1 VSRIESKLE
10 KYRMAHQTFA
20 AFETK
25 KIRYAS
31 SDTPDLI
38 YKQIRQAADTYFT
51 EKGLPKHATVF
62 MAYKAAV
69 LLTFIIGGYWSLTQ
83 IETFSGAVAAFFL
96 LTFSSL
102 ILSINLGH
110 DAAHHA
116 VTGDKRTDDLIFQTI
131 FALQGLS
138 GYVWQVR
145 HNYSHHVLP
154 NVKEHDSDMEI
165 TKLLLMEPDVEEVR
179 WYHRFQHIYAP
190 ILYTFVSFHLLFVQD
205 FKFFTQPD
213 QANLHFGKIP
223 LIEWVKMIGFKFLY
237 FGLTFGLPFVFSPLD
252 FTSVLAAWAIV
263 HMAISVFVAFTF
275 FISHHVTELDYV
287 DSDAEKTLVSDSWIH
302 HQIVTTI
309 DFEPDNRFADFV
321 FGGFNLHVAHHVF
334 PEVSHEHYPA
344 LTKIIRT
351 VLAKN
356 NASDWYKSFSFR
368 EGCASHLQHLK
379 NIAGRAFSR
388 EQADERDF
396 ENEESNV
403 VLAYQNNSHT

>member
-1 VSRIESKLE
+1 
-10 KYRMAHQTFA
+10 MAYQTTA
-20 AFETK
+20 TFETK

-38 YKQIRQAADTYFT
+38 YKQIRQAADAYFSET
-51 EKGLPKHATVF
+51 SLPKHATVY
-62 MAYKAAV
+62 MLHKAV
-69 LLTFIIGGYWSLTQ
+69 ILIVFIIGGYWSLTQ
-83 IETFSGAVAAFFL
+83 IETFTGALAAFSL

-116 VTGDKRTDDLIFQTI
+116 VTGVKQTDDLIFQTI

-154 NVKEHDSDMEI
+154 NVKEHDSDMEL
-165 TKLLLMEPDVEEVR
+165 TKFLLLEPHAETPH
-179 WYHRFQHIYAP
+179 WYHRYQHIYAP
-190 ILYTFVSFHLLFVQD
+190 FLYAFVSFHLLFVQD

-213 QANLHFGKIP
+213 QANLHFERIP
-223 LIEWVKMIGFKFLY
+223 LVEWVKMIGFKFLY
-237 FGLTFGLPFVFSPLD
+237 FGLTFGLPFVFSTLD
-252 FTSVLAAWAIV
+252 FTYVLAAWALV
-263 HMAISVFVAFTF
+263 QMVISVFVAFTF

-287 DSDAEKTLVSDSWIH
+287 DSGAHHDLVSDSWIH

-309 DFEPDNRFADFV
+309 DFEPDNRFANFL

-356 NASDWYKSFSFR
+356 KATDWYKSFSFR
-368 EGCASHLQHLK
+368 RGCASHLRHLK
-379 NIAGRAFSR
+379 NVSVRAFG
-388 EQADERDF
+388 ETHTEKVDFIDDEPSVILVF
-396 ENEESNV
+396 ENNHLS
-403 VLAYQNNSHT
+403 

>member
-1 VSRIESKLE
+1 MSYQISPR
-10 KYRMAHQTFA
+10 
-20 AFETK
+20 FETK

-38 YKQIRQAADTYFT
+38 YRQIREAANAYFV
-51 EKGLPKHATVF
+51 EKKLPKHATVF
-62 MAYKAAV
+62 MVYKAIV
-69 LLTFIIGGYWSLTQ
+69 LGTLIGGGYWSLTQ
-83 IETFSGAVAAFFL
+83 LETFEGALAAFSV
-96 LTFSSL
+96 LTFFSL

-116 VTGDKRTDDLIFQTI
+116 VTGVKRTDNFIFQTI

-165 TKLLLMEPDVEEVR
+165 TTLLLMEPDVEAVR
-179 WYHRFQHIYAP
+179 WYHRYQYIYAP
-190 ILYTFVSFHLLFVQD
+190 FLYSFVSFHLLFVQD
-205 FKFFTQPD
+205 FKFFLKPN

-223 LIEWVKMIGFKFLY
+223 AVEWVKMIGFKFLY
-237 FGLTFGLPFVFSPLD
+237 FGLNLGLPLAFGALD
-252 FTSVLAAWAIV
+252 FALVLAAWAV
-263 HMAISVFVAFTF
+263 AQMVISVFVAFTF

-287 DSDAEKTLVSDSWIH
+287 DSGANHDLVSDSWIH

-309 DFEPDNRFADFV
+309 DFEPDNHFANFL
-321 FGGFNLHVAHHVF
+321 FAGFNLHVAHHVF

-356 NASDWYKSFSFR
+356 NASDWYKSFSFT
-368 EGCASHLQHLK
+368 EGCRSHLQHLK
-379 NIAGRAFSR
+379 NIADRAFN
-388 EQADERDF
+388 A
-396 ENEESNV
+396 ENGEEEAFASQENNA
-403 VLAYQNNSHT
+403 VLS

>member
-1 VSRIESKLE
+1 
-10 KYRMAHQTFA
+10 MAYQTSA

-25 KIRYAS
+25 KIRYTS

-38 YKQIRQAADTYFT
+38 YKQIRQAADNYFT
-51 EKGLPKHATVF
+51 EKDLPKHATVF
-62 MAYKAAV
+62 MAYKAVV
-69 LLTFIIGGYWSLTQ
+69 LSTIIIGSYWSLTQ
-83 IETFSGAVAAFFL
+83 IQTFMGAVIAFFI
-96 LTFSSL
+96 LTFFSL

-116 VTGDKRTDDLIFQTI
+116 VTGNKRTDDLIFQTI

-154 NVKEHDSDMEI
+154 NVKEHDSDMEL
-165 TKLLLMEPDVEEVR
+165 TKLIMLEPDAEQAQ
-179 WYHRFQHIYAP
+179 WYHRYQHIYASF
-190 ILYTFVSFHLLFVQD
+190 LYTFVSFHLLFIQD
-205 FKFFTQPD
+205 FKFFTQRD
-213 QANLHFGKIP
+213 QANLHFEDIP
-223 LIEWVKMIGFKFLY
+223 IIEWVKMLSFKCLY
-237 FGLTFGLPFVFSPLD
+237 FGLTFGLPAAFSSLD
-252 FTSVLAAWAIV
+252 FGHILGAWVLV
-263 HMAISVFVAFTF
+263 HAVVSVFVAFTF
-275 FISHHVTELDYV
+275 FISHHVTELNYV
-287 DSDAEKTLVSDSWIH
+287 DSGAHHDLISDSWIH

-309 DFEPDNRFADFV
+309 DFEPNNRFADFL

-356 NASDWYKSFSFR
+356 NASDWYKSFSFT

-379 NIAGRAFSR
+379 NVADCAFGA
-388 EQADERDF
+388 EQA
-396 ENEESNV
+396 EEPAIH
-403 VLAYQNNSHT
+403 LQNN

>member
-1 VSRIESKLE
+1 
-10 KYRMAHQTFA
+10 MAYQTSP

-38 YKQIRQAADTYFT
+38 YKQIRQAADAYFT
-51 EKGLPKHATVF
+51 EKDLPKHATVF
-62 MAYKAAV
+62 MAYKAAALV
-69 LLTFIIGGYWSLTQ
+69 AIIIGGYWSLTQ
-83 IETFSGAVAAFFL
+83 IETFTGAVVAFFI
-96 LTFSSL
+96 LTFFSL

-116 VTGDKRTDDLIFQTI
+116 VTGVKWADDLIFQTI

-154 NVKEHDSDMEI
+154 NVKEHDSDMEL
-165 TKLLLMEPDVEEVR
+165 TKLIMLEPDAEAAS
-179 WYHRFQHIYAP
+179 WYHRFQHIYASF
-190 ILYTFVSFHLLFVQD
+190 LYMFVSFHLIFVQD
-205 FKFFTQPD
+205 FKFFTQRD
-213 QANLHFGKIP
+213 QANLHFEHIP
-223 LIEWVKMIGFKFLY
+223 LREWVKMLSFKCLY
-237 FGLTFGLPFVFSPLD
+237 FGLTFGLPMVFSSLD
-252 FTSVLAAWAIV
+252 FIHILGAWALV
-263 HMAISVFVAFTF
+263 HAVVSVFVAFTF

-287 DSDAEKTLVSDSWIH
+287 DSGAHHDLISDSWIH

-309 DFEPDNRFADFV
+309 DFEPDNRFANFL

-344 LTKIIRT
+344 LTKLIRA

-356 NASDWYKSFSFR
+356 NASDWYKSFTFM

-379 NIAGRAFSR
+379 NVAERAFG
-388 EQADERDF
+388 EELAEEPDF
-396 ENEESNV
+396 TNIETPTI
-403 VLAYQNNSHT
+403 LAYENGHPLSS

>member
-1 VSRIESKLE
+1 
-10 KYRMAHQTFA
+10 MAYQPTA

-38 YKQIRQAADTYFT
+38 YKQIRQAAETYFT

-69 LLTFIIGGYWSLTQ
+69 LIAFIIGGYWSLTQ
-83 IETFSGAVAAFFL
+83 IDTFLGAVAAFFL

-154 NVKEHDSDMEI
+154 NVKEHDSDMEL
-165 TKLLLMEPDVEEVR
+165 TGLLLLEPDVEEVK
-179 WYHRFQHIYAP
+179 WYHRYQHIYAP

-205 FKFFTQPD
+205 FKFFTQPN
-213 QANLHFGKIP
+213 QANLHFGRIP
-223 LIEWVKMIGFKFLY
+223 VFEWVKMIGFKFLY
-237 FGLTFGLPFVFSPLD
+237 FGLTFGLPFVFSTLG
-252 FTSVLAAWAIV
+252 FAQILAAWVLV
-263 HMAISVFVAFTF
+263 HAVISVFVAFTF

-287 DSDAEKTLVSDSWIH
+287 DSDAENALVADSWIH

-309 DFEPDNRFADFV
+309 DFEPDNRFADFI

-356 NASDWYKSFSFR
+356 NASDWYKSFSFT
-368 EGCASHLQHLK
+368 EGCVSHLQHLK
-379 NIAGRAFSR
+379 NVAERAFG
-388 EQADERDF
+388 E
-396 ENEESNV
+396 ENTEESEFIDEQSP
-403 VLAYQNNSHT
+403 VLAFDNNHKT

>member
-1 VSRIESKLE
+1 MS
-10 KYRMAHQTFA
+10 HQTSP
-20 AFETK
+20 AFK
-25 KIRYAS
+25 SRKIRYAS
-31 SDTPDLI
+31 SDTPELV

-51 EKGLPKHATVF
+51 EKGLPKHATVL

-69 LLTFIIGGYWSLTQ
+69 LITFIVGGYWSLTQ
-83 IETFSGAVAAFFL
+83 IETFAGAVAAFFL
-96 LTFSSL
+96 LTFFSL

-154 NVKEHDSDMEI
+154 NVKEHDSDMEL
-165 TKLLLMEPDVEEVR
+165 TKFLLLEPDAETPH
-179 WYHRFQHIYAP
+179 WYHRYQHIYAP
-190 ILYTFVSFHLLFVQD
+190 FLYAFVSFHLLFVQD
-205 FKFFTQPD
+205 FKFFTQSD
-213 QANLHFGKIP
+213 QANLHFERIP
-223 LIEWVKMIGFKFLY
+223 IFEWVKMIGFKFLY
-237 FGLTFGLPFVFSPLD
+237 FGLTFGLPFVFSTLD
-252 FTSVLAAWAIV
+252 FTYVLAAWALV
-263 HMAISVFVAFTF
+263 HMVISVFVAFTF
-275 FISHHVTELDYV
+275 FISHHVTQLDYV
-287 DSDAEKTLVSDSWIH
+287 DSGAHHDLVADSWIH

-309 DFEPDNRFADFV
+309 DFEPDNRFADFL

-356 NASDWYKSFSFR
+356 NASDWYKSFSFT

-379 NIAGRAFSR
+379 NVAQRAFSAENMEKTDFVD
-388 EQADERDF
+388 EQSSVLAF
-396 ENEESNV
+396 ENN
-403 VLAYQNNSHT
+403 H

>member
-1 VSRIESKLE
+1 
-10 KYRMAHQTFA
+10 MGHQTSP

-25 KIRYAS
+25 KIRYTS

-38 YKQIRQAADTYFT
+38 YKQIRQAANNYFA
-51 EKGLPKHATVF
+51 EKKLPKHATVF
-62 MAYKAAV
+62 MAYKAVVLMAV
-69 LLTFIIGGYWSLTQ
+69 IIGGYWSLTQ
-83 IETFSGAVAAFFL
+83 IDTFTGALVAFFV

-116 VTGDKRTDDLIFQTI
+116 VTGVKRTDDLIFQTI

-154 NVKEHDSDMEI
+154 NVKEHDTDMEL
-165 TKLLLMEPDVEEVR
+165 TKLLLLEPDVEKVQ

-190 ILYTFVSFHLLFVQD
+190 FLYAFVSFHLLFVQD

-213 QANLHFGKIP
+213 QANLHFGRIP
-223 LIEWVKMIGFKFLY
+223 VFEWVKMIGFKFLY
-237 FGLTFGLPFVFSPLD
+237 FGLTFGLPMAFSSLG
-252 FTSVLAAWAIV
+252 FWHILAAWALV
-263 HMAISVFVAFTF
+263 HMAVSVFVAFTF

-287 DSDAEKTLVSDSWIH
+287 DSGAHHDLISDSWIH

-309 DFEPDNRFADFV
+309 DFEPDNRFANFI

-356 NASDWYKSFSFR
+356 STADWYKHFSFT
-368 EGCASHLQHLK
+368 EGCLSHLQHLK
-379 NIAGRAFSR
+379 NVAQRAFG
-388 EQADERDF
+388 EENKEEPDF
-396 ENEESNV
+396 TNEESNII
-403 VLAYQNNSHT
+403 LAYENSHYLNS

>member
-1 VSRIESKLE
+1 
-10 KYRMAHQTFA
+10 
-20 AFETK
+20 
-25 KIRYAS
+25 
-31 SDTPDLI
+31 
-38 YKQIRQAADTYFT
+38 
-51 EKGLPKHATVF
+51 

-116 VTGDKRTDDLIFQTI
+116 VTGNKRTDDLIFQTI

-154 NVKEHDSDMEI
+154 NVKEHDSDMEL
-165 TKLLLMEPDVEEVR
+165 TGLLLLEPDVEQVR

-190 ILYTFVSFHLLFVQD
+190 FLYAFVSFHLLFVQD

-223 LIEWVKMIGFKFLY
+223 VIEWVKMVGFKFLY

-252 FTSVLAAWAIV
+252 FTQVLAAWVLV
-263 HMAISVFVAFTF
+263 HMTISVFVAFTF

-287 DSDAEKTLVSDSWIH
+287 DSGAHHDLVSDSWIH

-309 DFEPDNRFADFV
+309 DFEPDNRFADFL

-356 NASDWYKSFSFR
+356 NASDWYKSFSFT

-379 NIAGRAFSR
+379 NVADCAFSG
-388 EQADERDF
+388 EQIEDDVF
-396 ENEESNV
+396 TNEEPTV
-403 VLAYQNNSHT
+403 ILAYPNNSHI